1 MFEARPPRSPGV
13 PVGYALAAALV
24 LLSAASIY
32 LLFNR
37 PITLLSFFLSL
48 LILLSAPAVAL
59 LLYWTAA
66 LSGARYR
73 LTGDSLQIAWGPL
86 RHELPLNDV
95 ELVDAPAQEARLEAF
110 RGLRWPGYLLGRGHL
125 VDSRRAP
132 VTFFATQPPPGA
144 LLVTSNEEWYGL
156 SPEDPGAFREAL
168 TAACSNLSPEAGRSP
183 LKQHGW
189 LSWPLWRDRTARILL
204 LAAPLLN
211 ALHFAVLT
219 GLFPT
224 LPGEVPLRMDN
235 AGAVLLSGPPSRLFL
250 PPLFGLLSWLTNA
263 VLGWNF
269 YQRRHE
275 RTIAYLL
282 WGAAVVLQIAAL
294 ATLLF
299 LLP

>member
-1 MFEARPPRSPGV
+1 MIEARPPRSPGV

-48 LILLSAPAVAL
+48 LILLSAPAVAF

-73 LTGDSLQIAWGPL
+73 LTADSLQIAWGPL
-86 RHELPLNDV
+86 RYELPLNDV
-95 ELVDAPAQEARLEAF
+95 EPVDAPAQEARLEAF
-110 RGLRWPGYLLGRGHL
+110 RGLRWPGYLLGRGRL
-125 VDSRRAP
+125 VDNRRAP
-132 VTFFATQPPPGA
+132 VTFFAAQPPPDV
-144 LLVTSNEEWYGL
+144 LLVTFNEEWYGL
-156 SPEDPGAFREAL
+156 SPQDPGAFREAL
-168 TAACSNLSPEAGRSP
+168 TAARSNLSPEAGRT
-183 LKQHGW
+183 LKQQGW

-211 ALHFAVLT
+211 ALHFAVLA

-269 YQRRHE
+269 YHRRHE
-275 RTIAYLL
+275 PTIAYLL